1 MNTMKMKKFSKK
13 TVSLIILS
21 ILALMAFI
29 PLYWMVVTAF
39 KQPTLTMKFPPEI
52 FPKNPTLQNFESLF
66 QRRDLF
72 RWTLNSVI
80 VAGTVTLTQIFLCA
94 MAGYAIAKKRFPGSK
109 LFFWI
114 YISSMM
120 IPKQVTIVPL
130 YIMVANFGMV
140 DSYAGLIL
148 PSIAAPFGVFLMR
161 QFMLSLPNEIIDAA
175 RIDGAGEFK
184 TFWTIILPMSKPAL
198 AVLGIFTF
206 VGEWNSFLWPL
217 IVTQSSKMKTLQA
230 GLALIQEEVPM
241 EYAYLMAG
249 ATFAAVPMIIVFLSF
264 QKYFLRGVTVGAV
277 FVF

>member
-1 MNTMKMKKFSKK
+1 MNAIKIRNFSKK
-13 TVSLIILS
+13 TISLIILS
-21 ILALMAFI
+21 ILALLAFI

-39 KQPTLTMKFPPEI
+39 KEPTLTMKFPPEI
-52 FPKNPTLQNFESLF
+52 FPKNPTLQNFQALF
-66 QRRDLF
+66 ERRELF

-94 MAGYAIAKKRFPGSK
+94 MAGYVIAKKRFPGSK
-109 LFFWI
+109 MFFWI

-130 YIMVANFGMV
+130 YIMVANFGLINT
-140 DSYAGLIL
+140 YPGLIL

-184 TFWTIILPMSKPAL
+184 TFWKIILPMSKPAL

-217 IVTQSSKMKTLQA
+217 IVTQSTEMKTLQA

-249 ATFAAVPMIIVFLSF
+249 ATFAAVPMVIVFLSF
-264 QKYFLRGVTVGAV
+264 QKYFLRGVTVGAIK
-277 FVF
+277 

>member
-1 MNTMKMKKFSKK
+1 
-13 TVSLIILS
+13 
-21 ILALMAFI
+21 
-29 PLYWMVVTAF
+29 
-39 KQPTLTMKFPPEI
+39 
-52 FPKNPTLQNFESLF
+52 
-66 QRRDLF
+66 
-72 RWTLNSVI
+72 
-80 VAGTVTLTQIFLCA
+80 

-130 YIMVANFGMV
+130 YIMVANFGLV
-140 DSYAGLIL
+140 DTYGGLIL

-184 TFWTIILPMSKPAL
+184 TFWKIVLPMSKPAL

-277 FVF
+277 K

>member
-1 MNTMKMKKFSKK
+1 MNTMKMKRFSKK

-21 ILALMAFI
+21 ILALLAFI

-39 KQPTLTMKFPPEI
+39 KEPTLTMKFPPEI
-52 FPKNPTLQNFESLF
+52 FPKNPTLQNFEALF
-66 QRRDLF
+66 KRRDLF

-80 VAGTVTLTQIFLCA
+80 VAGTVTITQIFLCA
-94 MAGYAIAKKRFPGSK
+94 MAGYTIAKKRFPGSK
-109 LFFWI
+109 IFFWI

-140 DSYAGLIL
+140 DSYGGLIL

-175 RIDGAGEFK
+175 RIDGAGEFR
-184 TFWTIILPMSKPAL
+184 TFWKIVLPMSKPAL

-249 ATFAAVPMIIVFLSF
+249 ATFAAIPMIIVFLSF

-277 FVF
+277 K

>member
-1 MNTMKMKKFSKK
+1 MNSIKIKRFSKR

-80 VAGTVTLTQIFLCA
+80 VAGTVTLTQILFCA
-94 MAGYAIAKKRFPGSK
+94 MAGYVIAKKRFPGSK
-109 LFFWI
+109 LIFWI

-130 YIMVANFGMV
+130 YIMVANFGMI
-140 DSYAGLIL
+140 DSYGGLIL

-206 VGEWNSFLWPL
+206 VREWNSFLWPL
-217 IVTQSSKMKTLQA
+217 IVTQSSEMKTLQA

-249 ATFAAVPMIIVFLSF
+249 ATYAAIPMVIVFLSF

-277 FVF
+277 K

>member
-249 ATFAAVPMIIVFLSF
+249 ATFAAIPMIIVFLSF

-277 FVF
+277 K

>member
-1 MNTMKMKKFSKK
+1 MNTMKVKKFSKK

-130 YIMVANFGMV
+130 YIMVANFGLV
-140 DSYAGLIL
+140 DTYGGLIL

-184 TFWTIILPMSKPAL
+184 TFWKIILPMSKPAL

-277 FVF
+277 K

>member
-1 MNTMKMKKFSKK
+1 MNKMKLKKNTKK
-13 TVSLIILS
+13 TISLIILS
-21 ILALMAFI
+21 FLALLAFI

-39 KQPTLTMKFPPEI
+39 KEPSLTLKFPPEI
-52 FPKNPTLQNFESLF
+52 FPKNPTFQNFESLF
-66 QRRDLF
+66 QRKEIF

-80 VAGTVTLTQIFLCA
+80 VAGTVTLSQILLCA
-94 MAGYAIAKKRFPGSK
+94 MAGYAIAKKKFPGSQI
-109 LFFWI
+109 FFWV

-120 IPKQVTIVPL
+120 IPKQVTLVPL
-130 YIMVANFGMV
+130 YIMVANFSMINT
-140 DSYAGLIL
+140 YWGLIL

-161 QFMLSLPNEIIDAA
+161 QFMLSLPNEILDAA
-175 RIDGAGEFK
+175 KIDGAGEFK
-184 TFWTIILPMSKPAL
+184 TFWKIVLPMSKPAL

-217 IVTQSSKMKTLQA
+217 IVTQSSEMKTLQA

-249 ATFAAVPMIIVFLSF
+249 ATYAAIPMVIVFLSF

-277 FVF
+277 K

>member
-1 MNTMKMKKFSKK
+1 MNTMKMKKFSKR
-13 TVSLIILS
+13 TVSLIILT

-277 FVF
+277 K

>member
-1 MNTMKMKKFSKK
+1 MNTMKMKRFSKK

-21 ILALMAFI
+21 ILALLAFI
-29 PLYWMVVTAF
+29 PLYWMIVTAF
-39 KQPTLTMKFPPEI
+39 KEPTLTMKFPPEI
-52 FPKNPTLQNFESLF
+52 FPKNPTFQNFESLF

-80 VAGTVTLTQIFLCA
+80 VAGTVTITQIFLCA

-109 LFFWI
+109 IFFWI

-140 DSYAGLIL
+140 DSYGGLIL

-175 RIDGAGEFK
+175 RIDGAGEFR
-184 TFWTIILPMSKPAL
+184 TFWKIILPMSKPAL

-249 ATFAAVPMIIVFLSF
+249 ATFAAIPMIIVFLSF

-277 FVF
+277 K

>member
-277 FVF
+277 K